1 MKMTGAAGEA
11 QLSKDASPMR
21 AAEEPPNQVFPN
33 QRERLKVVKKPFYCL
48 GMHLVPLSNY
58 GILLNSLYLKENQKL
73 FARIKIDFV
82 VRNTRK

>member
-1 MKMTGAAGEA
+1 MKMTDAAGEA

-58 GILLNSLYLKENQKL
+58 GILVNWLWKKVKSGIL
-73 FARIKIDFV
+73 
-82 VRNTRK
+82 